1 MKIFMEPI
9 VDVLENGT
17 VNTVV
22 IRATPSMVENRIK
35 NLDGFKKAKFDFD
48 KIVDIIQGVTSIED
62 AIKQL
67 RKEFGLTHT
76 QANFMLNV
84 SIKEL
89 SVFCNPEEWQIEVGK
104 WKALK
109 ELVKEETEGFGI

>member
-9 VDVLENGT
+9 VNVLENGT
-17 VNTVV
+17 VNAVV
-22 IRATPSMVENRIK
+22 LRATPKMVENRIK
-35 NLDGFKKAKFDFD
+35 NLHCFKKAKFDID
-48 KIVDIIQGVTSIED
+48 KIVDMIQSATSIEE
-62 AIKQL
+62 AIRQC

-84 SIKEL
+84 SIEEL
-89 SVFCNPEEWQIEVGK
+89 SVYCNPEEWRIEVGK